1 MIDYKKLQDPNEQ
14 ETELKVEEE
23 IPRDPDEVMD
33 EELDDKIKILDSKT
47 KKAKKKAA
55 KKKAKYLERVKLN
68 MVLPTD
74 TFDFQ
79 TEGYFSLK
87 DIKHGEDLKKVTEGT
102 DDPDVSEFKE
112 DGLIEDNVES
122 SDSDSADEDD
132 KYDKELE
139 KYLDKLY
146 DQYREGRRQKVTQ
159 KLKKQKIEDTTN
171 QEELSDEGVG
181 DTIPHQFEDED
192 EDNPL
197 IMGSEKKKTTQIFG
211 LENPFLKEY

>member
-1 MIDYKKLQDPNEQ
+1 
-14 ETELKVEEE
+14 
-23 IPRDPDEVMD
+23 
-33 EELDDKIKILDSKT
+33 
-47 KKAKKKAA
+47 
-55 KKKAKYLERVKLN
+55 
-68 MVLPTD
+68 
-74 TFDFQ
+74 
-79 TEGYFSLK
+79 
-87 DIKHGEDLKKVTEGT
+87 
-102 DDPDVSEFKE
+102 
-112 DGLIEDNVES
+112 
-122 SDSDSADEDD
+122 
-132 KYDKELE
+132 LE

-197 IMGSEKKKTTQIFG
+197 IMGSEKKTTQIFG